1 MKKIL
6 LSTLL
11 SFPLFAQILHFDHI
25 ETTLLMKK
33 DRSPVNADI
42 SLVLEGR
49 DLEENEIRLMDVIET
64 AVGSFWA
71 ETLVTADGKERLKK
85 IIIDLADKKYGI
97 EVDFVYIGNIRID
110 TCTLE
115 KLREIL
121 NNVRR

>member
-11 SFPLFAQILHFDHI
+11 SFPLFAQTLHFDHI